1 MHNIII
7 NIETKG
13 KSLREYLNTQLG
25 EFFAIWRHIEFL
37 ESQEH
42 NGYRDESA
50 WAHYIIPI
58 YTGYGLYCNPES
70 LEDDKRDQ
78 YYKTYHQCLQDFCN
92 ILLTGGHA
100 QDVLHDQCNVTFI
113 LLANSS
119 PCEMATITITDDLI
133 HINYITTGQW

>member
-1 MHNIII
+1 MHNILI

-78 YYKTYHQCLQDFCN
+78 YYKTYKQCVQDFLQ
-92 ILLTGGHA
+92 LLTPGN
-100 QDVLHDQCNVTFI
+100 QTDQCNTTFI
-113 LLANSS
+113 LHSDDS
-119 PCEMATITITDDLI
+119 ESEMVTITITDDLI
-133 HINYITTGQW
+133 HIHYITTGQW

>member
-1 MHNIII
+1 MHNILI

-42 NGYRDESA
+42 NGYHDESA

-58 YTGYGLYCNPES
+58 YTGYGLTM
-70 LEDDKRDQ
+70 R
-78 YYKTYHQCLQDFCN
+78 
-92 ILLTGGHA
+92 TG
-100 QDVLHDQCNVTFI
+100 
-113 LLANSS
+113 LLATLD
-119 PCEMATITITDDLI
+119 P
-133 HINYITTGQW
+133 Q

>member
-1 MHNIII
+1 MHNITI
-7 NIETKG
+7 NIETQD
-13 KSLREYLNTQLG
+13 SLKEHLDSKLS
-25 EFFAIWRHIEFL
+25 EFLAIWRHIKPVDT
-37 ESQEH
+37 QEH
-42 NGYRDESA
+42 DSYPDESS
-50 WAHYIIPI
+50 WSHYTIPI
-58 YTGYGLYCNPES
+58 YTGYGLYCNAES

-78 YYKTYHQCLQDFCN
+78 YYKTYHQCLQDFCD

-100 QDVLHDQCNVTFI
+100 QDVLKDQCNVTFI